1 MGLEINYFYN
11 LTPRQFIN
19 IQKGW
24 SDRRDAESKERMI
37 YTRRLMFAFLQPYA
51 KKGLTEQ
58 SLWPFDWENEKQ
70 LERSEEESEAMA
82 KELEA
87 TIKRWEER
95 DKKRQASAE
104 SDS

>member
-1 MGLEINYFYN
+1 MGLDINYFYN
-11 LTPRQFIN
+11 LTPRQFTN

-51 KKGLTEQ
+51 KNLTEQ
-58 SLWPFDWENEKQ
+58 KLWPFDWESESV
-70 LERSEEESEAMA
+70 LERSVEESDAMA

-87 TIKRWEER
+87 TIKRWEQR
-95 DKKRQASAE
+95 DKKRQAAAE